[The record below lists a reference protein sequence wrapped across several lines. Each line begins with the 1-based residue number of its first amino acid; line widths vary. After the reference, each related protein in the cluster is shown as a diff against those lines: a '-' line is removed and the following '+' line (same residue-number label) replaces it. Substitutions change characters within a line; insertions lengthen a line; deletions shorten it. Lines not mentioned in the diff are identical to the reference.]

1 MKKIFTTLSLCCA
14 LGMGLEAQ
22 ATEYT
27 DQLEV
32 VINNQLA
39 SKSTDQISVSK
50 NEDGTYTL
58 TLKNFILVSGE
69 EVIPVGT
76 INIPSVSATEFGTNN
91 VRLAFADKI
100 TIENGDSD
108 GVSKWLGPNLE
119 EVPVDIVGFIY
130 GENKFY
136 ANININMTSLSQV
149 ISVNFGTA
157 PDASDMGYQM
167 PGRDFDEWGAEI
179 TETTFIGTKN
189 YGCEPIGWH
198 SFATVGGD
206 WASAAK
212 GEQVTKNEKGYS
224 DNCAV
229 IKSKKVTSVTA
240 NGTLTN
246 GRMIAG
252 SMIASDPK
260 NHAESNIS
268 NGNDYYTNFFG
279 NPDALEVWVKYVD
292 NGNGTKASISAAI
305 TDGTFYQEP
314 WSSTTQPENLIGRA
328 NKTDI
333 APTSKWTKV
342 TVPFKYY
349 ETGKATKS
357 ILVTMSTSATPG
369 AGKGNEQLYVDE
381 LNFVYNKGLKS
392 FKIKDADALNQT
404 SIELPE
410 ATELLATEVE
420 VEVDGYAAK
429 VNSIIVDR
437 ITDKEIEGNKVEHTT
452 TVTVNVVAG
461 DYSTASYTCNVK
473 LKTTEKETEE
483 NPGDTPTAIGE
494 TTNELA
500 TVVSIYTFTGTKV
513 NNLNRPGVYIVK
525 YSNGT
530 AKRVIKK

>member
-39 SKSTDQISVSK
+39 SRSTDKISVSK

-58 TLKNFILVSGE
+58 TLKNFILNSGDA
-69 EVIPVGT
+69 VIPVGT
-76 INIPSVSATEFGTNN
+76 INIASVSATEFGTNN

-108 GVSKWLGPNLE
+108 GVSEWLGPILE

-130 GENKFY
+130 GDGKFY
-136 ANININMTSLSQV
+136 ANININMASLGQV

-157 PDASDMGYQM
+157 PDASNMGYQM
-167 PGRDFDEWGAEI
+167 PGRNFENW
-179 TETTFIGTKN
+179 TKVSDKL
-189 YGCEPIGWH
+189 GSEPDGWH
-198 SFATVGGD
+198 SFATVDGKF
-206 WASAAK
+206 ASAAK
-212 GEQVTKNEKGYS
+212 AEQVTKDEKGYLG
-224 DNCAV
+224 NCAV
-229 IKSKKVTSVTA
+229 IKSRNLTLAIA

-252 SMIASDPK
+252 SMTAKDPK
-260 NHAESNIS
+260 NHAESNKL

-292 NGNGTKASISAAI
+292 KSAGTKASISAAI
-305 TDGTFYQEP
+305 TDGTTYQEP
-314 WSSTTQPENLIGRA
+314 WSDTKQPENLIGRA

-333 APTSKWTKV
+333 APTSEWTKV
-342 TVPFKYY
+342 TIPFKYY

-392 FKIKDADALNQT
+392 FKIKGADALNQT

-429 VNSIIVDR
+429 VNSIIVDP

-473 LKTTEKETEE
+473 LKTTEKEAEE
-483 NPGDTPTAIGE
+483 KPGDTPTAIGE
-494 TTNELA
+494 TTNEPA

>member
-39 SKSTDQISVSK
+39 SRSTDQISVSK

-58 TLKNFILVSGE
+58 TLKNFILNSGDA
-69 EVIPVGT
+69 VIPVGT
-76 INIPSVSATEFGTNN
+76 INIASVSATEFGTNN

-108 GVSKWLGPNLE
+108 GVSEWLGPNLE

-130 GENKFY
+130 GDGKFY
-136 ANININMTSLSQV
+136 ANININMASLGQV

-167 PGRDFDEWGAEI
+167 PGRDFENWRKVSDKLGS
-179 TETTFIGTKN
+179 
-189 YGCEPIGWH
+189 EPYGWH
-198 SFATVGGD
+198 SFATVNVTNPLFN
-206 WASAAK
+206 SAK
-212 GEQVTKNEKGYS
+212 GEQVTKDEKGYLG
-224 DNCAV
+224 NCAV
-229 IKSKKVTSVTA
+229 IKSRNLTLAIA

-246 GRMIAG
+246 GRMVAG
-252 SMIASDPK
+252 SITASDPK

-268 NGNDYYTNFFG
+268 NGNDYYTKFFG
-279 NPDALEVWVKYVD
+279 NPDAVEVWVKYVD
-292 NGNGTKASISAAI
+292 NGAGTKASISAAI
-305 TDGTFYQEP
+305 TDGKTYQEP
-314 WSSTTQPENLIGRA
+314 WSDTKQPENLIGRA

-342 TVPFKYY
+342 TVPFEYY

-392 FKIKDADALNQT
+392 FKIKGADALNQT

-429 VNSIIVDR
+429 VNSIIVAP

-473 LKTTEKETEE
+473 LKTTEKEAEE
-483 NPGDTPTAIGE
+483 KPGDTPTAIGE
-494 TTNELA
+494 TTNEPA

>member
-39 SKSTDQISVSK
+39 SQSTDKISVSK

-58 TLKNFILVSGE
+58 TLKNFILNSGDA
-69 EVIPVGT
+69 VIPVGT
-76 INIPSVSATEFGTNN
+76 INIASVSATEFGTNN

-108 GVSKWLGPNLE
+108 GVSEWLGPNLE

-130 GENKFY
+130 GDGKFY
-136 ANININMTSLSQV
+136 ANININMASLGQV

-167 PGRDFDEWGAEI
+167 PGRDFENWRKVSDKLGS
-179 TETTFIGTKN
+179 
-189 YGCEPIGWH
+189 EPYGWH
-198 SFATVGGD
+198 SFATVNVTNPLFN
-206 WASAAK
+206 SAK
-212 GEQVTKNEKGYS
+212 GEQVTKDEKGYLG
-224 DNCAV
+224 NCAV
-229 IKSKKVTSVTA
+229 IKSRNLTLAIA

-246 GRMIAG
+246 GRMVAG
-252 SMIASDPK
+252 SITASDPK

-292 NGNGTKASISAAI
+292 NSAGTKASISAAI
-305 TDGTFYQEP
+305 TDGTTYQEP
-314 WSSTTQPENLIGRA
+314 WSDTKQPENLIGRA

-342 TVPFKYY
+342 TIPFKYY

-381 LNFVYNKGLKS
+381 LNFIYKKGLKS
-392 FKIKDADALNQT
+392 FKINGADALNQT

-429 VNSIIVDR
+429 VNSIIVAP

-483 NPGDTPTAIGE
+483 KPGDTPTAIGE
-494 TTNELA
+494 TTNEPA

>member
-32 VINNQLA
+32 VINNRLA
-39 SKSTDQISVSK
+39 SRSTDQISVSK

-58 TLKNFILVSGE
+58 TLKNFILNSGDA
-69 EVIPVGT
+69 VIPVGT
-76 INIPSVSATEFGTNN
+76 INIASVSATEFGTNN

-108 GVSKWLGPNLE
+108 GVSEWTGPNLE

-130 GENKFY
+130 GDGKFY
-136 ANININMTSLSQV
+136 ANININMASLGQV

-157 PDASDMGYQM
+157 PDASNMGYQM
-167 PGRDFDEWGAEI
+167 PGRNFENW
-179 TETTFIGTKN
+179 TKVSDKF
-189 YGCEPIGWH
+189 GSEPDGWH
-198 SFATVGGD
+198 SFATVDGKF
-206 WASAAK
+206 ASAARA
-212 GEQVTKNEKGYS
+212 EQVTKDEKGYLG
-224 DNCAV
+224 NCAV
-229 IKSKKVTSVTA
+229 IKSRNLTLAIA

-252 SMIASDPK
+252 SMTAKDPQ
-260 NHAESNIS
+260 NHAESNKL

-292 NGNGTKASISAAI
+292 NSAGTKASISAAI
-305 TDGTFYQEP
+305 TDGTTYQEP
-314 WSSTTQPENLIGRA
+314 WSDTKQPENLIGRA

-333 APTSKWTKV
+333 APTSDWTKV
-342 TVPFKYY
+342 TIPFEYY

-392 FKIKDADALNQT
+392 FKIKGADALNQT

-410 ATELLATEVE
+410 ATELLATEVK

-429 VNSIIVDR
+429 VNSIIVAP

-461 DYSTASYTCNVK
+461 DYSTASYSCNVK
-473 LKTTEKETEE
+473 LKTTEKVAEE
-483 NPGDTPTAIGE
+483 KPGDTPTTIGE
-494 TTNELA
+494 TTNEPA

>member
-39 SKSTDQISVSK
+39 SQSTDKISVSK

-58 TLKNFILVSGE
+58 TLKNFILVLGE
-69 EVIPVGT
+69 KVIPVGT
-76 INIPSVSATEFGTNN
+76 INIPSVSATEFSTTN

-108 GVSKWLGPNLE
+108 GVSEWLGPKLE
-119 EVPVDIVGFIY
+119 SVPVDIVGFIY
-130 GENKFY
+130 GDGKFY
-136 ANININMTSLSQV
+136 ANININMASLKKV

-167 PGRDFDEWGAEI
+167 PGRDFENW
-179 TETTFIGTKN
+179 TKVSDKL
-189 YGCEPIGWH
+189 GSEPDGWH

-206 WASAAK
+206 FASEAK
-212 GEQVTKNEKGYS
+212 GQQVTKNEKGYS
-224 DNCAV
+224 GNCAV
-229 IKSKKVTSVTA
+229 IKSKKVLFVTA

-252 SMIASDPK
+252 SMNASNPK
-260 NHAESNIS
+260 NHAESNKS

-292 NGNGTKASISAAI
+292 NGAGTKASISAAI
-305 TDGTFYQEP
+305 TDGTTYQEP
-314 WSSTTQPENLIGRA
+314 WSDKEQRPENLIGRA
-328 NKTDI
+328 NKIDI
-333 APTSKWTKV
+333 APTSGWTKV
-342 TVPFKYY
+342 TIPFEYY
-349 ETGKATKS
+349 NTGKATKS
-357 ILVTMSTSATPG
+357 ILVTMGTSATPG
-369 AGKGNEQLYVDE
+369 AGNGNEQLYVDE
-381 LNFVYNKGLKS
+381 LNFIYKKGLKS
-392 FKIKDADALNQT
+392 FKIKGADALNQT

-429 VNSIIVDR
+429 VNSIIVAP

-473 LKTTEKETEE
+473 LKTTEKEAEE
-483 NPGDTPTAIGE
+483 KPGDTPTAIGE
-494 TTNELA
+494 TTNEPA

>member
-39 SKSTDQISVSK
+39 SQSTDQISVSK

-58 TLKNFILVSGE
+58 TLKNFILNSGDA
-69 EVIPVGT
+69 VIPVGT
-76 INIPSVSATEFGTNN
+76 INIASVSATEFGTNN

-108 GVSKWLGPNLE
+108 GVSEWLGPNLE

-130 GENKFY
+130 GDGKFY
-136 ANININMTSLSQV
+136 ANININMASLGQV

-157 PDASDMGYQM
+157 PDASNMGYQM
-167 PGRDFDEWGAEI
+167 PGRNFENW
-179 TETTFIGTKN
+179 TKVSDKF
-189 YGCEPIGWH
+189 GSEPDGWH
-198 SFATVGGD
+198 SFATVDGKF
-206 WASAAK
+206 ASAAK
-212 GEQVTKNEKGYS
+212 AEQVTKDEKGYLG
-224 DNCAV
+224 NCAV
-229 IKSKKVTSVTA
+229 IKSRNLTLAIA

-252 SMIASDPK
+252 SMTAKDPK
-260 NHAESNIS
+260 NHAESNKL

-292 NGNGTKASISAAI
+292 NSAGTKASISAAI
-305 TDGTFYQEP
+305 TDGTTYQEP
-314 WSSTTQPENLIGRA
+314 WSDTKQPENLIGRA

-342 TVPFKYY
+342 TIPFEYY

-392 FKIKDADALNQT
+392 FKIKGADALNQT

-410 ATELLATEVE
+410 ATELLATEVK

-429 VNSIIVDR
+429 VNSIIVAP

-461 DYSTASYTCNVK
+461 DYSTASYSCNVK
-473 LKTTEKETEE
+473 LKTTEKEAEE
-483 NPGDTPTAIGE
+483 KPGDTPTAIGE
-494 TTNELA
+494 TTNEPA

>member
-39 SKSTDQISVSK
+39 SQSTDQISVSK

-58 TLKNFILVSGE
+58 TLKNFILNSGDA
-69 EVIPVGT
+69 VIPVGT
-76 INIPSVSATEFGTNN
+76 INIASVSATEFGTNN

-108 GVSKWLGPNLE
+108 GVSEWLGPNLE

-130 GENKFY
+130 GDGKFY
-136 ANININMTSLSQV
+136 ANININMASLGQV

-157 PDASDMGYQM
+157 PDASNMGYQM
-167 PGRDFDEWGAEI
+167 PGRNFENW
-179 TETTFIGTKN
+179 TKVSDKL
-189 YGCEPIGWH
+189 GSEPDGWH
-198 SFATVGGD
+198 SFATVDGKF
-206 WASAAK
+206 ASIAK
-212 GEQVTKNEKGYS
+212 AEQVTKDEKGYLG
-224 DNCAV
+224 NCAV
-229 IKSKKVTSVTA
+229 IKSRKLTSAIA

-252 SMIASDPK
+252 SMTAKDPK
-260 NHAESNIS
+260 NHAESNKL

-292 NGNGTKASISAAI
+292 NSAGTKASISAAI
-305 TDGTFYQEP
+305 TDGTTYQEP
-314 WSSTTQPENLIGRA
+314 WSDTKQPENLIGRA

-333 APTSKWTKV
+333 APTSNWTKV
-342 TVPFKYY
+342 TIPFEYY

-392 FKIKDADALNQT
+392 FKIKGADALNQT

-410 ATELLATEVE
+410 ATELLATEVK

-429 VNSIIVDR
+429 VNSIIVAP

-473 LKTTEKETEE
+473 LKTTEKVAEE
-483 NPGDTPTAIGE
+483 KPGDTPTAIGE
-494 TTNELA
+494 TTNEPA

>member
-39 SKSTDQISVSK
+39 SQSTDQISVSK

-58 TLKNFILVSGE
+58 TLKNFILNSGDA
-69 EVIPVGT
+69 VIPVGT
-76 INIPSVSATEFGTNN
+76 INIASVSATEFGTNN

-108 GVSKWLGPNLE
+108 GVSEWLGPNLE

-130 GENKFY
+130 GDGKFY
-136 ANININMTSLSQV
+136 ANININMASLGQV

-157 PDASDMGYQM
+157 PDASNMGYQM
-167 PGRDFDEWGAEI
+167 PGRNFENW
-179 TETTFIGTKN
+179 TKVSDKL
-189 YGCEPIGWH
+189 GSEPDGWH
-198 SFATVGGD
+198 SFATVDGKF
-206 WASAAK
+206 ASAAK
-212 GEQVTKNEKGYS
+212 AEQVTKDEKGYLG
-224 DNCAV
+224 NCAV
-229 IKSKKVTSVTA
+229 IKSRNLTLAIA

-252 SMIASDPK
+252 SMTAKDPK
-260 NHAESNIS
+260 NHAESNKL

-292 NGNGTKASISAAI
+292 NSAGTKASISAAI
-305 TDGTFYQEP
+305 TDGTTYQEP
-314 WSSTTQPENLIGRA
+314 WSDTKQPENLIGRA

-342 TVPFKYY
+342 TIPFEYY

-392 FKIKDADALNQT
+392 FKIKGADALNQT

-410 ATELLATEVE
+410 ATELLATEVK

-429 VNSIIVDR
+429 VNSIIVAP

-461 DYSTASYTCNVK
+461 DYSTASYSCNVK
-473 LKTTEKETEE
+473 LKTTEKVAEE
-483 NPGDTPTAIGE
+483 KPGDTPTAIGE
-494 TTNELA
+494 TTNEPA

>member
-39 SKSTDQISVSK
+39 SQSTDKISVSK

-58 TLKNFILVSGE
+58 TLKNFILNSGDA
-69 EVIPVGT
+69 VIPVGT
-76 INIPSVSATEFGTNN
+76 INIASVSATEFGTNN

-100 TIENGDSD
+100 TIENGDLE
-108 GVSKWLGPNLE
+108 GVSDSDWLGPKLE
-119 EVPVDIVGFIY
+119 SVPVDIVGFIY
-130 GENKFY
+130 GDGKFY
-136 ANININMTSLSQV
+136 ANININMASLKQV

-167 PGRDFDEWGAEI
+167 PGRDFENW
-179 TETTFIGTKN
+179 TKVSDKL
-189 YGCEPIGWH
+189 GSEPDGWH
-198 SFATVGGD
+198 SFATVDGKF
-206 WASAAK
+206 ASAAK
-212 GEQVTKNEKGYS
+212 AEQVTKDEKGYLG
-224 DNCAV
+224 NCAV
-229 IKSKKVTSVTA
+229 IKSRNLTLAIA

-252 SMIASDPK
+252 SMTAKDPK
-260 NHAESNIS
+260 NHAESNKL

-292 NGNGTKASISAAI
+292 KSAGTKASISAAI
-305 TDGTFYQEP
+305 TDGTTYQEP
-314 WSSTTQPENLIGRA
+314 WSDTKQPENLIGRA

-333 APTSKWTKV
+333 APTSEWTKV
-342 TVPFKYY
+342 TIPFEYY
-349 ETGKATKS
+349 ETRKATKS

-392 FKIKDADALNQT
+392 FKIKGADALNQT

-410 ATELLATEVE
+410 ATELLATEVK

-429 VNSIIVDR
+429 VNSIIVAP

-473 LKTTEKETEE
+473 LKTTEKEAEE
-483 NPGDTPTAIGE
+483 KPGDTPTAIGE
-494 TTNELA
+494 TTNEPA

>member
-27 DQLEV
+27 DQLKV
-32 VINNQLA
+32 VIDNQLA
-39 SKSTDQISVSK
+39 SQSTDQISVSK
-50 NEDGTYTL
+50 NKGGTYTL
-58 TLKNFILVSGE
+58 TLKNFILNSGDA
-69 EVIPVGT
+69 VIPVGT
-76 INIPSVSATEFGTNN
+76 INIASVSATEFGTNN

-108 GVSKWLGPNLE
+108 GVSEWTGPNLE

-130 GENKFY
+130 GDGKFY
-136 ANININMTSLSQV
+136 ANININMASLGQV

-167 PGRDFDEWGAEI
+167 PGRDFENW
-179 TETTFIGTKN
+179 TKVSDKL
-189 YGCEPIGWH
+189 GSEPDGWH
-198 SFATVGGD
+198 SFATVGGNL
-206 WASAAK
+206 ANFAK
-212 GEQVTKNEKGYS
+212 AEQVTKDEKGYRG
-224 DNCAV
+224 NCAV
-229 IKSKKVTSVTA
+229 IKSKKVAGVTA

-252 SMIASDPK
+252 SMNASDPK
-260 NHAESNIS
+260 NHAESNIIS

-279 NPDALEVWVKYVD
+279 NPDSLEVWVKYVD

-314 WSSTTQPENLIGRA
+314 RSSTTQPENLIGRA

-333 APTSKWTKV
+333 APTSDWTKV
-342 TVPFKYY
+342 TVPFEYY

-392 FKIKDADALNQT
+392 FKIKGADALNQT

-429 VNSIIVDR
+429 VNSIIVAP

-473 LKTTEKETEE
+473 LKTTEKEAEE
-483 NPGDTPTAIGE
+483 KPGDTPTAIGE
-494 TTNELA
+494 TTNEPA

>member
-39 SKSTDQISVSK
+39 SQSTDKISVSK

-76 INIPSVSATEFGTNN
+76 INIPSVSAKEFSTTN
-91 VRLAFADKI
+91 VRLAFADAI
-100 TIENGDSD
+100 TIAAGDKAD
-108 GVSKWLGPNLE
+108 IATWLGPVLGN
-119 EVPVDIVGFIY
+119 VPVDLVGFIY
-130 GENKFY
+130 GDKFY
-136 ANININMTSLSQV
+136 ANININMTELNQV

-167 PGRDFDEWGAEI
+167 PGRDFENWTKVSDELGS
-179 TETTFIGTKN
+179 
-189 YGCEPIGWH
+189 EPDGWH
-198 SFATVGGD
+198 SFATVNVTNP
-206 WASAAK
+206 WFNSAK
-212 GEQVTKNEKGYS
+212 GEQVTKDANGYS
-224 DNCAV
+224 KNCAV
-229 IKSKKVTSVTA
+229 IKSREILKTIA

-246 GRMIAG
+246 GRMVAG
-252 SMIASDPK
+252 SITASDPK

-292 NGNGTKASISAAI
+292 NSAGTKASISAAI
-305 TDGTFYQEP
+305 TDGTTYQEP
-314 WSSTTQPENLIGRA
+314 WSDTKQPENLIGRA

-333 APTSKWTKV
+333 APTSDWTKV
-342 TVPFKYY
+342 TIPFEYY
-349 ETGKATKS
+349 ETRKATKS

-410 ATELLATEVE
+410 ATELLATEVK

-429 VNSIIVDR
+429 VNSIIVAP

-473 LKTTEKETEE
+473 LKTTEKEAEE
-483 NPGDTPTAIGE
+483 KPGDTPTAIGE
-494 TTNELA
+494 TTNEPA

>member
-14 LGMGLEAQ
+14 LGMGLETQ

-39 SKSTDQISVSK
+39 SQSTDQISVSK

-58 TLKNFILVSGE
+58 TLKNFILNSGD

-76 INIPSVSATEFGTNN
+76 INIASVSATEFGTNN

-108 GVSKWLGPNLE
+108 GVSEWLGPNLE

-130 GENKFY
+130 GDGKFY
-136 ANININMTSLSQV
+136 ANININMASLGQV

-167 PGRDFDEWGAEI
+167 PGRDFENWRKVSDKLGS
-179 TETTFIGTKN
+179 
-189 YGCEPIGWH
+189 EPDGWH
-198 SFATVGGD
+198 SFATAGGNL
-206 WASAAK
+206 ASTAK
-212 GEQVTKNEKGYS
+212 AEQVKIAVGHNGG
-224 DNCAV
+224 NCAQIFSRDV
-229 IKSKKVTSVTA
+229 KFLGSHVAYA

-246 GRMIAG
+246 GQMIAG
-252 SMIASDPK
+252 SADASNTK
-260 NHAESNIS
+260 NHAESNTS
-268 NGNDYYTNFFG
+268 NGSDYYTNFFG
-279 NPDALEVWVKYVD
+279 NPDAVEVWVKYVD
-292 NGNGTKASISAAI
+292 NSNGTKASISAAI

-333 APTSKWTKV
+333 APTSEWTKV

-392 FKIKDADALNQT
+392 FKINGADALNQT

-429 VNSIIVDR
+429 VNSIIVDP

-473 LKTTEKETEE
+473 LKTTEKEAEE
-483 NPGDTPTAIGE
+483 KPGDTPTAIGE
-494 TTNELA
+494 TTNEPA

>member
-14 LGMGLEAQ
+14 LGMSLEAQ

-39 SKSTDQISVSK
+39 SQSTDKISVSK
-50 NEDGTYTL
+50 NEDGSYTL
-58 TLKNFILVSGE
+58 TLKNFILNSGDA
-69 EVIPVGT
+69 VIPVGT
-76 INIPSVSATEFGTNN
+76 INIASVSATEFGTNN

-108 GVSKWLGPNLE
+108 GVSEWLGPNLE

-130 GENKFY
+130 GDGKFY
-136 ANININMTSLSQV
+136 ANININMASLGQV

-157 PDASDMGYQM
+157 PDASNMGYQM
-167 PGRDFDEWGAEI
+167 PGRNFENW
-179 TETTFIGTKN
+179 TKVSDKL
-189 YGCEPIGWH
+189 GSEPDGWH
-198 SFATVGGD
+198 SFATVDGKF
-206 WASAAK
+206 ASAAK
-212 GEQVTKNEKGYS
+212 AEQVTKDEKGYLG
-224 DNCAV
+224 NCAV
-229 IKSKKVTSVTA
+229 IKSRNLTLAIA

-252 SMIASDPK
+252 SMTAKDHK
-260 NHAESNIS
+260 NHAESNTS
-268 NGNDYYTNFFG
+268 NGSDYYTNFFG
-279 NPDALEVWVKYVD
+279 NPDALEVWVKYLD
-292 NGNGTKASISAAI
+292 KSAGTKASISAAI
-305 TDGTFYQEP
+305 TDGTTYQEP
-314 WSSTTQPENLIGRA
+314 WSDTKQPENLIGRA

-342 TVPFKYY
+342 TIPFEYY
-349 ETGKATKS
+349 NTGKATKS

-369 AGKGNEQLYVDE
+369 DGKGNEQLYVDE

-392 FKIKDADALNQT
+392 FKIKGADALNQT

-429 VNSIIVDR
+429 VNSIIVAP

-473 LKTTEKETEE
+473 LKTTEKEAEE
-483 NPGDTPTAIGE
+483 KPGDTPTAIGE
-494 TTNELA
+494 TTNEPA

>member
-39 SKSTDQISVSK
+39 SQSTDQISVSK

-58 TLKNFILVSGE
+58 TLKNFILGSGE
-69 EVIPVGT
+69 DAIPVGT
-76 INIPSVSATEFGTNN
+76 INIPSVSATEFSTTN
-91 VRLAFADKI
+91 VRLAFADAI
-100 TIENGDSD
+100 TIAAGDKAD
-108 GVSKWLGPNLE
+108 IATWLGPGLGN
-119 EVPVDIVGFIY
+119 VPVDLVGFIY
-130 GENKFY
+130 GDKFY
-136 ANININMTSLSQV
+136 ANININMTGLSQV

-167 PGRDFDEWGAEI
+167 PGRDFENW
-179 TETTFIGTKN
+179 TKVSDKL
-189 YGCEPIGWH
+189 GSEPDGWH
-198 SFATVGGD
+198 SFATVNVTNS
-206 WASAAK
+206 WCSSAK
-212 GEQVTKNEKGYS
+212 GEQVTKDANGYS
-224 DNCAV
+224 KNCAV
-229 IKSKKVTSVTA
+229 IKSREIENIAIA

-246 GRMIAG
+246 GRMVAG
-252 SMIASDPK
+252 STTASNPK

-279 NPDALEVWVKYVD
+279 NPDALEVWVKYVVD
-292 NGNGTKASISAAI
+292 NGADTKASVSAAI
-305 TDGTFYQEP
+305 TDGAFYQEP
-314 WSSTTQPENLIGRA
+314 WSNSESRPENLIGRA

-333 APTSKWTKV
+333 APTSEWTKI
-342 TVPFKYY
+342 TIPFEYY
-349 ETGKATKS
+349 ETGKTTKS

-392 FKIKDADALNQT
+392 FKIKGADALNQT

-410 ATELLATEVE
+410 ATDLLATEVE

-429 VNSIIVDR
+429 VNSIIVAP

-461 DYSTASYTCNVK
+461 DYSTASYSCNVK
-473 LKTTEKETEE
+473 LKTTEKVAEE
-483 NPGDTPTAIGE
+483 KPGDTPTAIGE
-494 TTNELA
+494 TTNEPA

>member
-39 SKSTDQISVSK
+39 SQSTDKISVSK

-58 TLKNFILVSGE
+58 TLKNFILNSGDA
-69 EVIPVGT
+69 VIPVGT
-76 INIPSVSATEFGTNN
+76 INIASVSATEFGTNN

-100 TIENGDSD
+100 TIENGDLE
-108 GVSKWLGPNLE
+108 GVSDSDWLGPKLE
-119 EVPVDIVGFIY
+119 SVPVDIVGFIY
-130 GENKFY
+130 GDGKFY
-136 ANININMTSLSQV
+136 ANININMASLKQV

-167 PGRDFDEWGAEI
+167 PGRDFENW
-179 TETTFIGTKN
+179 TKVSDKL
-189 YGCEPIGWH
+189 GSEPDGWH
-198 SFATVGGD
+198 SFATVDGKF
-206 WASAAK
+206 ASAAK
-212 GEQVTKNEKGYS
+212 AEQVTKDEKGYLG
-224 DNCAV
+224 NCAV
-229 IKSKKVTSVTA
+229 IKSRNLTLAIA

-252 SMIASDPK
+252 SMTAKDPK
-260 NHAESNIS
+260 NHAESNKL

-292 NGNGTKASISAAI
+292 KSAGTKASISAAI
-305 TDGTFYQEP
+305 TDGTTYQEP
-314 WSSTTQPENLIGRA
+314 WSDTKQPENLIGRA

-333 APTSKWTKV
+333 APTSEWTKV
-342 TVPFKYY
+342 TIPFEYY
-349 ETGKATKS
+349 ETRKATKS

-410 ATELLATEVE
+410 ATELLATEVK

-429 VNSIIVDR
+429 VNSIIVAP

-473 LKTTEKETEE
+473 LKTTEKEAEE
-483 NPGDTPTAIGE
+483 KPGDTPTAIGE
-494 TTNELA
+494 TTNEPA

>member
-14 LGMGLEAQ
+14 LGMSLEAQ

-39 SKSTDQISVSK
+39 SQSTDKISVSK
-50 NEDGTYTL
+50 NEDGSYTL
-58 TLKNFILVSGE
+58 TLKNFILNSGDA
-69 EVIPVGT
+69 VIPVGT
-76 INIPSVSATEFGTNN
+76 INIASVSATEFGTNN

-108 GVSKWLGPNLE
+108 GVSEWLGPNLE

-130 GENKFY
+130 GDGKFY
-136 ANININMTSLSQV
+136 ANININMASLGQV

-157 PDASDMGYQM
+157 PDASNMGYQM
-167 PGRDFDEWGAEI
+167 PGRNFENW
-179 TETTFIGTKN
+179 TKVSDKL
-189 YGCEPIGWH
+189 GSEPDGWH
-198 SFATVGGD
+198 SFATVDGKF
-206 WASAAK
+206 ASAAK
-212 GEQVTKNEKGYS
+212 AEQVTKDEKGYLG
-224 DNCAV
+224 NCAV
-229 IKSKKVTSVTA
+229 IKSRNLTLAIA

-252 SMIASDPK
+252 SMTAKDPK
-260 NHAESNIS
+260 NHAESNTS
-268 NGNDYYTNFFG
+268 NGSDYYTNFFG
-279 NPDALEVWVKYVD
+279 NPDALEVWVKYLD
-292 NGNGTKASISAAI
+292 KSAGTKASISAAI
-305 TDGTFYQEP
+305 TDGTTYQEP
-314 WSSTTQPENLIGRA
+314 WSDTKQPENLIGRA

-342 TVPFKYY
+342 TIPFEYY
-349 ETGKATKS
+349 NTGKATKS

-369 AGKGNEQLYVDE
+369 DGKGNEQLYVDE

-392 FKIKDADALNQT
+392 FKIKGADALNQT

-429 VNSIIVDR
+429 VNSIIVAP

-473 LKTTEKETEE
+473 LKTTEKEAEE
-483 NPGDTPTAIGE
+483 KPGDTPTAIGE
-494 TTNELA
+494 TTNEPA

>member
-39 SKSTDQISVSK
+39 SQSTDQISVSK

-58 TLKNFILVSGE
+58 TLKNFILNSGDA
-69 EVIPVGT
+69 VIPVGT
-76 INIPSVSATEFGTNN
+76 INIASVSATEFGTNN

-108 GVSKWLGPNLE
+108 GVSEWLGPNLE

-130 GENKFY
+130 GDGKFY
-136 ANININMTSLSQV
+136 ANININMASLGQV

-157 PDASDMGYQM
+157 PDASNMGYQM
-167 PGRDFDEWGAEI
+167 PGRNFENW
-179 TETTFIGTKN
+179 TKVSDKL
-189 YGCEPIGWH
+189 GSEPDGWH
-198 SFATVGGD
+198 SFATVDGKF
-206 WASAAK
+206 ASAAK
-212 GEQVTKNEKGYS
+212 AEQVTKDEKGYLG
-224 DNCAV
+224 NCAV
-229 IKSKKVTSVTA
+229 IKSRNLTLAIA

-252 SMIASDPK
+252 SMTAKDPK
-260 NHAESNIS
+260 NHAESNKL

-292 NGNGTKASISAAI
+292 KSAGTKASISAAI
-305 TDGTFYQEP
+305 TDGTTYQEP
-314 WSSTTQPENLIGRA
+314 WSDTKQPENLIGRA

-333 APTSKWTKV
+333 APTSEWTKV
-342 TVPFKYY
+342 TIPFEYY

-392 FKIKDADALNQT
+392 FKIKGADALNQK

-473 LKTTEKETEE
+473 LKTTEKEAEE
-483 NPGDTPTAIGE
+483 KPGDTPTAIGE
-494 TTNELA
+494 TTNEPA

>member
-32 VINNQLA
+32 VINNLLA
-39 SKSTDQISVSK
+39 SQSTDQISVSK

-76 INIPSVSATEFGTNN
+76 INIPSVSATEFSTTN
-91 VRLAFADKI
+91 VRLAFADAI
-100 TIENGDSD
+100 TIAAGDKAD
-108 GVSKWLGPNLE
+108 IATWLGPGLGN
-119 EVPVDIVGFIY
+119 VPVDLVGFIY
-130 GENKFY
+130 GDKFY
-136 ANININMTSLSQV
+136 ANININMKGLSQV

-157 PDASDMGYQM
+157 PNASDMGYQM
-167 PGRDFDEWGAEI
+167 PGRDFENWRKVSDKLGS
-179 TETTFIGTKN
+179 
-189 YGCEPIGWH
+189 EPDGWH
-198 SFATVGGD
+198 SFATAGGNL
-206 WASAAK
+206 ASTAK
-212 GEQVTKNEKGYS
+212 AEQVKIAVGHNGG
-224 DNCAV
+224 NCAQIFSRDV
-229 IKSKKVTSVTA
+229 KFLGSHVAYA

-246 GRMIAG
+246 GQMIAG
-252 SMIASDPK
+252 SADASDTK
-260 NHAESNIS
+260 NHAESNTS
-268 NGNDYYTNFFG
+268 NGSDYYTNFFG
-279 NPDALEVWVKYVD
+279 NPDAVEVWVKYVD

-314 WSSTTQPENLIGRA
+314 LSSTTTEPENLIGRA

-333 APTSKWTKV
+333 APTSEWTKV
-342 TVPFKYY
+342 TVPFEYY

-410 ATELLATEVE
+410 ATELLATEVK

-429 VNSIIVDR
+429 VNSIIVAP

-473 LKTTEKETEE
+473 LKTTEKEAEE
-483 NPGDTPTAIGE
+483 KPGDTPTAIGE
-494 TTNELA
+494 TTNEPA

>member
-39 SKSTDQISVSK
+39 SRSTDQISVSK

-58 TLKNFILVSGE
+58 TLKNFILNSGDA
-69 EVIPVGT
+69 VIPVGT
-76 INIPSVSATEFGTNN
+76 INIASVSATEFGTNN

-108 GVSKWLGPNLE
+108 GVSEWLGPNLV

-130 GENKFY
+130 GDGKFY
-136 ANININMTSLSQV
+136 ANININMASSGKV

-157 PDASDMGYQM
+157 PDASNMGYQM
-167 PGRDFDEWGAEI
+167 PGRNFENW
-179 TETTFIGTKN
+179 TKVSDKL
-189 YGCEPIGWH
+189 GSEPDGWH
-198 SFATVGGD
+198 SFATVDGMF
-206 WASAAK
+206 ASAAK
-212 GEQVTKNEKGYS
+212 AEQVTKDEKGYLG
-224 DNCAV
+224 NCAV
-229 IKSKKVTSVTA
+229 IKSRNLTLAIA

-252 SMIASDPK
+252 SMKAEDPK
-260 NHAESNIS
+260 NHAESNKL

-292 NGNGTKASISAAI
+292 NSAGTKASISAAI
-305 TDGTFYQEP
+305 TDGTTYQEP
-314 WSSTTQPENLIGRA
+314 WSDTKRPENLIGRA

-349 ETGKATKS
+349 ETEKATKS

-392 FKIKDADALNQT
+392 FKIKGADALNQT

-429 VNSIIVDR
+429 VNSIIVAP

-473 LKTTEKETEE
+473 LKTTEKEAEE
-483 NPGDTPTAIGE
+483 KPGDTPTAIGE
-494 TTNELA
+494 TTNEPA

>member
-39 SKSTDQISVSK
+39 SQSTDQISVSK

-58 TLKNFILVSGE
+58 TLKNFILNSGDA
-69 EVIPVGT
+69 VIPVGT
-76 INIPSVSATEFGTNN
+76 INIASVSATEFGTNN

-108 GVSKWLGPNLE
+108 GVSEWLGPNLE

-130 GENKFY
+130 GDGKFY
-136 ANININMTSLSQV
+136 ANININMASLGQV

-157 PDASDMGYQM
+157 PDASNMGYQM
-167 PGRDFDEWGAEI
+167 PGRNFENW
-179 TETTFIGTKN
+179 TKVSDKL
-189 YGCEPIGWH
+189 GSEPDGWH
-198 SFATVGGD
+198 SFATVDGMF
-206 WASAAK
+206 ASAAK
-212 GEQVTKNEKGYS
+212 AEQVTKDEKGYLG
-224 DNCAV
+224 NCAV
-229 IKSKKVTSVTA
+229 IKSRNLKLAIA

-252 SMIASDPK
+252 SMTAKDPK
-260 NHAESNIS
+260 NHAESNKL

-279 NPDALEVWVKYVD
+279 NPDALEVWVKYED
-292 NGNGTKASISAAI
+292 NSAGTKASISAAI
-305 TDGTFYQEP
+305 TDGTTYQEP
-314 WSSTTQPENLIGRA
+314 WSDTKQPENLIGRA

-333 APTSKWTKV
+333 APTSEWTKV
-342 TVPFKYY
+342 TIPFEYY

-392 FKIKDADALNQT
+392 FKIKGADALNQT

-410 ATELLATEVE
+410 ATELLATEVK

-429 VNSIIVDR
+429 VNSIIVAP

-473 LKTTEKETEE
+473 LKTTEKEAEE
-483 NPGDTPTAIGE
+483 KPGDTPTAIGE
-494 TTNELA
+494 TTNEPA

>member
-39 SKSTDQISVSK
+39 SHSTDQISVSK

-58 TLKNFILVSGE
+58 TLKNFILNSGDA
-69 EVIPVGT
+69 VIPVGT
-76 INIPSVSATEFGTNN
+76 INIASVSATEFGTNN

-108 GVSKWLGPNLE
+108 GVSEWLGPNLK

-130 GENKFY
+130 GDGKFY
-136 ANININMTSLSQV
+136 ANININMASLGQV

-157 PDASDMGYQM
+157 PDASNMGYQM
-167 PGRDFDEWGAEI
+167 PGRNFENW
-179 TETTFIGTKN
+179 TKVSDKL
-189 YGCEPIGWH
+189 GSEPDGWH
-198 SFATVGGD
+198 SFATVDGKF
-206 WASAAK
+206 ASAAK
-212 GEQVTKNEKGYS
+212 AEQVTKDEKGYLG
-224 DNCAV
+224 NCAV
-229 IKSKKVTSVTA
+229 IKSRNLTLAIA

-252 SMIASDPK
+252 SMTAKDPK
-260 NHAESNIS
+260 NHAESNKL

-292 NGNGTKASISAAI
+292 NSAGTKASISAAI
-305 TDGTFYQEP
+305 TDGTTYQEP
-314 WSSTTQPENLIGRA
+314 WSDTKQPENLIGLA
-328 NKTDI
+328 NKIDI
-333 APTSKWTKV
+333 APTSDWTKV
-342 TVPFKYY
+342 TIPFKYY

-429 VNSIIVDR
+429 VNSIIVAP

-473 LKTTEKETEE
+473 LKTTEKEAEE
-483 NPGDTPTAIGE
+483 KPGDTPTAIGE
-494 TTNELA
+494 TTNEPA

>member
-39 SKSTDQISVSK
+39 SRSTDQISVSK

-58 TLKNFILVSGE
+58 TLKNFILNSGDA
-69 EVIPVGT
+69 VIPVGT
-76 INIPSVSATEFGTNN
+76 INIASVSATEFGTNN

-108 GVSKWLGPNLE
+108 GVSEWLGPNLE

-130 GENKFY
+130 GDGKFY
-136 ANININMTSLSQV
+136 ANININMASLGQV

-157 PDASDMGYQM
+157 PDASNMGYQM
-167 PGRDFDEWGAEI
+167 PGRNFENW
-179 TETTFIGTKN
+179 TKVSDKL
-189 YGCEPIGWH
+189 GSEPDGWH
-198 SFATVGGD
+198 SFATVDGMF
-206 WASAAK
+206 ASAAK
-212 GEQVTKNEKGYS
+212 AEQVTKDEKGYLG
-224 DNCAV
+224 NCAV
-229 IKSKKVTSVTA
+229 IKSRNLTLAIA

-252 SMIASDPK
+252 SMKAEDPK
-260 NHAESNIS
+260 NHAESNKL

-292 NGNGTKASISAAI
+292 NSAGTKASISAAI
-305 TDGTFYQEP
+305 TDGTTYQEP
-314 WSSTTQPENLIGRA
+314 WSDTKQPENLIGRA

-392 FKIKDADALNQT
+392 FKIKGADALNQT

-429 VNSIIVDR
+429 VNSIIVAP

-473 LKTTEKETEE
+473 LKTTEKEAEE
-483 NPGDTPTAIGE
+483 KPGDTPTAIGE
-494 TTNELA
+494 TTNEPA

>member
-39 SKSTDQISVSK
+39 SQSTDQISVSK

-58 TLKNFILVSGE
+58 TLKNFILNSGDA
-69 EVIPVGT
+69 VIPVGT
-76 INIPSVSATEFGTNN
+76 INIASVSATEFGTNN

-108 GVSKWLGPNLE
+108 GVSEWLGPNLE

-130 GENKFY
+130 GDGKFY
-136 ANININMTSLSQV
+136 ANININMASLGQV

-157 PDASDMGYQM
+157 PDASNMGYQM
-167 PGRDFDEWGAEI
+167 PGRNFENW
-179 TETTFIGTKN
+179 TKVSDKL
-189 YGCEPIGWH
+189 GSEPDGWH
-198 SFATVGGD
+198 SFATVDGKF
-206 WASAAK
+206 ASTAK
-212 GEQVTKNEKGYS
+212 AEQVTKDEKGYLG
-224 DNCAV
+224 NCAV
-229 IKSKKVTSVTA
+229 IKSKNLTLAIA

-252 SMIASDPK
+252 SMTAKDPK
-260 NHAESNIS
+260 NHAESNKL

-292 NGNGTKASISAAI
+292 NSAGTKASISAAI
-305 TDGTFYQEP
+305 TDGTTYQEP
-314 WSSTTQPENLIGRA
+314 WSDTKQPENLIGRA

-342 TVPFKYY
+342 TIPFEYY

-392 FKIKDADALNQT
+392 FKIKGADALNQT

-410 ATELLATEVE
+410 ATELLATEVK

-429 VNSIIVDR
+429 VNSIIVAP

-473 LKTTEKETEE
+473 LKTTEKVAEE
-483 NPGDTPTAIGE
+483 KPGDTPTAIGE
-494 TTNELA
+494 TTNEPA

>member
-39 SKSTDQISVSK
+39 SLSTDQISVSK

-58 TLKNFILVSGE
+58 TLKNFILGSGE
-69 EVIPVGT
+69 EAMHVGT
-76 INIPSVSATEFGTNN
+76 INIPSVSATEFSTTN
-91 VRLAFADKI
+91 VRLAFADAI
-100 TIENGDSD
+100 TIAAGDKAD
-108 GVSKWLGPNLE
+108 IATWLGPVLGN
-119 EVPVDIVGFIY
+119 VPVDLVGFIY
-130 GENKFY
+130 GDKFY
-136 ANININMTSLSQV
+136 ANININMTGLSQV

-157 PDASDMGYQM
+157 PNASDMGYQM
-167 PGRDFDEWGAEI
+167 PGRDFENW
-179 TETTFIGTKN
+179 TKVSDKL
-189 YGCEPIGWH
+189 GSEPDGWH
-198 SFATVGGD
+198 SFATVDGKF
-206 WASAAK
+206 ASAAK
-212 GEQVTKNEKGYS
+212 AEQVTKDEKGYLG
-224 DNCAV
+224 NCAV
-229 IKSKKVTSVTA
+229 IKSRNLTLAIA

-252 SMIASDPK
+252 SMTAKDPK
-260 NHAESNIS
+260 NHAESNKL

-292 NGNGTKASISAAI
+292 KSAGTKASISAAI
-305 TDGTFYQEP
+305 TDGTTYQEP
-314 WSSTTQPENLIGRA
+314 WSDTKQPENLIGRA

-333 APTSKWTKV
+333 APTSEWTKV
-342 TVPFKYY
+342 TIPFEYY

-392 FKIKDADALNQT
+392 FKIKGADALNQT

-410 ATELLATEVE
+410 ATELLATEVK

-429 VNSIIVDR
+429 VNSIIVAP

-461 DYSTASYTCNVK
+461 DYSTASYSCNVK
-473 LKTTEKETEE
+473 LKTTEKVAEE
-483 NPGDTPTAIGE
+483 KPGDTPTAIGE
-494 TTNELA
+494 TTNEPA

>member
-39 SKSTDQISVSK
+39 SQSTDQISVSK

-58 TLKNFILVSGE
+58 TLKNFILNSGDA
-69 EVIPVGT
+69 VIPVGT
-76 INIPSVSATEFGTNN
+76 INIASVSATEFGTNN

-108 GVSKWLGPNLE
+108 GVSEWLGPNLE

-130 GENKFY
+130 GDGKFY
-136 ANININMTSLSQV
+136 ANININMASLGQV

-157 PDASDMGYQM
+157 PDASNMGYQM
-167 PGRDFDEWGAEI
+167 PGRNFENW
-179 TETTFIGTKN
+179 TKVSDKL
-189 YGCEPIGWH
+189 GSEPDGWH
-198 SFATVGGD
+198 SFATVDGKF
-206 WASAAK
+206 ASAAK
-212 GEQVTKNEKGYS
+212 AEQVTKDEKGYLG
-224 DNCAV
+224 NCAV
-229 IKSKKVTSVTA
+229 IKSRNLTLAIA

-252 SMIASDPK
+252 SMTAKDPK
-260 NHAESNIS
+260 NHAESNKL

-292 NGNGTKASISAAI
+292 KSAGTKASISAAI
-305 TDGTFYQEP
+305 TDGTTYQEP
-314 WSSTTQPENLIGRA
+314 WSDTKQPENLIGRA

-333 APTSKWTKV
+333 APTSEWTKV
-342 TVPFKYY
+342 TIPFEYY

-392 FKIKDADALNQT
+392 FKIKGADALNQT

-410 ATELLATEVE
+410 ATELLATEVK

-429 VNSIIVDR
+429 VNSIIVAP

-461 DYSTASYTCNVK
+461 DYSTASYSCNVK
-473 LKTTEKETEE
+473 LKTTEKVAEE
-483 NPGDTPTAIGE
+483 KPGDTPTAIGE
-494 TTNELA
+494 TTNEPA

>member
-39 SKSTDQISVSK
+39 SQSTDQISVSK

-58 TLKNFILVSGE
+58 TLKNFILGSGE

-76 INIPSVSATEFGTNN
+76 INIPSVSATEFSTTN
-91 VRLAFADKI
+91 VRLAFADAI
-100 TIENGDSD
+100 TIAAGDKAD
-108 GVSKWLGPNLE
+108 IATWLGPGLGN
-119 EVPVDIVGFIY
+119 VPVDLVGFIY
-130 GENKFY
+130 GDKFY
-136 ANININMTSLSQV
+136 ANININMKGLSQV

-157 PDASDMGYQM
+157 PNASDMGYQM
-167 PGRDFDEWGAEI
+167 PGRDFENWRKVSDKLGS
-179 TETTFIGTKN
+179 
-189 YGCEPIGWH
+189 EPDGWH
-198 SFATVGGD
+198 SFATAGGD
-206 WASAAK
+206 GILASLAK
-212 GEQVTKNEKGYS
+212 AEQVTKDEKGYLG
-224 DNCAV
+224 NCAV
-229 IKSKKVTSVTA
+229 IKSRKITLVTA

-252 SMIASDPK
+252 SADASDTK
-260 NHAESNIS
+260 NHAESNTS
-268 NGNDYYTNFFG
+268 NGSDYYTNFFG
-279 NPDALEVWVKYVD
+279 NPDAVEVWVKYKD

-314 WSSTTQPENLIGRA
+314 WSSKTQPENLIGRA

-342 TVPFKYY
+342 TVPFEYY

-392 FKIKDADALNQT
+392 FKIKGADALNQT

-473 LKTTEKETEE
+473 LKTTEKEAEE
-483 NPGDTPTAIGE
+483 KPGDTPTAIGE
-494 TTNELA
+494 TTNEPA

>member
-39 SKSTDQISVSK
+39 SQSTDQISVSK

-58 TLKNFILVSGE
+58 TLKNFILNSGDA
-69 EVIPVGT
+69 VIPVGT
-76 INIPSVSATEFGTNN
+76 INIASVSATEFGTNN

-108 GVSKWLGPNLE
+108 GVSEWTGPNLE

-130 GENKFY
+130 GDGKFY
-136 ANININMTSLSQV
+136 ANININMASLGQV

-157 PDASDMGYQM
+157 PDASNMGYQM
-167 PGRDFDEWGAEI
+167 PGRNFENW
-179 TETTFIGTKN
+179 TKVSDKF
-189 YGCEPIGWH
+189 GSEPDGWH
-198 SFATVGGD
+198 SFATVDGKF
-206 WASAAK
+206 ASAARA
-212 GEQVTKNEKGYS
+212 EQVTKDEKGYLG
-224 DNCAV
+224 NCAV
-229 IKSKKVTSVTA
+229 IKSRNLTLAIA

-252 SMIASDPK
+252 SMTAKDPK
-260 NHAESNIS
+260 NHAESNKL

-292 NGNGTKASISAAI
+292 NSAGTKASISAAI
-305 TDGTFYQEP
+305 TDGTTYQEP
-314 WSSTTQPENLIGRA
+314 WSDTKQPENLIGRA

-333 APTSKWTKV
+333 APTSDWTKV
-342 TVPFKYY
+342 TIPFEYY

-392 FKIKDADALNQT
+392 FKIKGADALNQT

-429 VNSIIVDR
+429 VNSIIVAS

-473 LKTTEKETEE
+473 LKTTEKEAEE
-483 NPGDTPTAIGE
+483 KPGDTPTAIGE
-494 TTNELA
+494 TTNEPA